1 MIHFTRRE
9 FLKVSAAGTATA
21 ILAGCAQETER
32 WVALEPYVRAPEE
45 QLAGVPNWYASTC
58 RMCPA
63 GCGIIVRVMNGRAV
77 KIEGNPEHPINRGK
91 LCARGQSGLQ
101 LLYNPDRVTG
111 AVRQEE
117 RGSRKFE
124 PLAWNEAINT
134 LYEKLDAA
142 GDAVA
147 LWAGSTTSGH
157 LYDLFA
163 RYAGAVG
170 APAPLRHDLTSALN
184 GVGTLTAANDALF
197 GRSALPSYALAQA
210 DVIFS
215 FGADFLGA
223 WLSAT
228 GFGVEFG
235 QFRSQP
241 FGKRGLLVQ
250 FEPKM
255 SITGAKADR
264 WVPVQPGAE
273 ALVAAALLRIIA
285 DEGFGGPARAELA
298 ATLAGDVDLDAAAT
312 ACDLAL
318 ADLVALAR
326 AFAEAERPVAIPGG
340 ALAGASNGV
349 AAVTA
354 VQALNALAG
363 AAGGAGGLGFTPAVP
378 ATLVAPP
385 ASSYADA
392 QALIARM
399 NAGEIKLL
407 LVHGANPVYDLPPG
421 SGIADA
427 LAKVETIISFNPL
440 VDETSALAD
449 YILPDRTYLEGWG
462 YEVVQPGFQGLPVIN
477 SQQPVVGP
485 FYDVRPTG
493 DVLLTAARGI
503 PVAALALPWTD
514 EVAFIKEQI
523 TALPKGANGGDDDE
537 VRWARFLQH
546 GGWWPEAAP
555 ESAAPELTAQG
566 PVAAAPAAFE
576 GDEGQYPYYLHL
588 YPSVLLGDGRGA
600 SLPWLQGAPDPLT
613 TVAWQTWV
621 EINPA
626 TAQALGVDHGDMVHV
641 ESPHGAVE
649 APAYVFPAIRPD
661 TVAIPLGQ
669 GHSDLGRYAR
679 ERGSHALHLVGAVLD
694 DAGANLAWS
703 SVRVKITRLDKKQA
717 LARLESTI
725 DPGEDIHVPF

>member
-1 MIHFTRRE
+1 MTHFTRRD

-45 QLAGVPNWYASTC
+45 QLAGIPNWYASTC

-77 KIEGNPEHPINRGK
+77 KIEGNPEHPVNRGK

-124 PLAWNEAINT
+124 PVAWNEAINT

-147 LWAGSTTSGH
+147 IWTGSTTSGH

-163 RYAGAVG
+163 RYAAAVG
-170 APAPLRHDLTSALN
+170 APVPVRYDLTSALN
-184 GVGTLTAANDALF
+184 GVNTLAAANDALF
-197 GRSALPSYALAQA
+197 GQGALPSYALAQA

-235 QFRSQP
+235 QFRGQR

-255 SITGAKADR
+255 TITGAKADR

-273 ALVAAALLRIIA
+273 ALVAGALLRIIA
-285 DEGFGGPARAELA
+285 DEGFGGAARAEMA
-298 ATLAGDVDLDAAAT
+298 AALAGAVDLDAAAA
-312 ACDLAL
+312 ACDLKL

-363 AAGGAGGLGFTPAVP
+363 SGGLSFMPAVP
-378 ATLVAPP
+378 AALAAPP
-385 ASSYADA
+385 WSSYAEV
-392 QALIARM
+392 QALVERM
-399 NAGEIKLL
+399 SAGEVRLL
-407 LVHGANPVYDLPPG
+407 LVHGANPVYDLPLG

-462 YEVVQPGFQGLPVIN
+462 YEVVQPAFGGLPVVS

-503 PVAALALPWTD
+503 PAAASALPWTD

-537 VRWARFLQH
+537 VRWARFQQH

-555 ESAAPELTAQG
+555 ESAAPELAAQG
-566 PVAAAPAAFE
+566 PVEAAAAAFE
-576 GDEGQYPYYLHL
+576 GEEAQYPYYLHL

-626 TAQALGVDHGDMVHV
+626 TAQALGVDHGDVVRV

-649 APAYVFPAIRPD
+649 APVYIFPAIRPD

-679 ERGSHALHLVGAVLD
+679 ERGSHALHLVGAALD

-703 SVRVKITRLDKKQA
+703 SARVRITKLDRKQA

>member
-1 MIHFTRRE
+1 MTHLTRRD

-45 QLAGVPNWYASTC
+45 QLAGIPNWYASTC

-77 KIEGNPEHPINRGK
+77 KIEGNPEHPVNRGK

-111 AVRQEE
+111 AVRQGE

-142 GDAVA
+142 DQAVA
-147 LWAGSTTSGH
+147 IWTGSATSGH
-157 LYDLFA
+157 LCDLFA

-170 APAPLRHDLTSALN
+170 APAPLRYDLTSALN
-184 GVGTLTAANDALF
+184 SVGALAAANNALF
-197 GRSALPSYALAQA
+197 GQATLPGYTLAQA

-235 QFRSQP
+235 QFRSQR

-273 ALVAAALLRIIA
+273 ALVAGALLRIIA
-285 DEGFGGPARAELA
+285 DEGFGGAERAGLA
-298 ATLAGDVDLDAAAT
+298 AALAGEVDLDAAAA
-312 ACDLAL
+312 ACDVPL

-363 AAGGAGGLGFTPAVP
+363 SSGLGFTPALP
-378 ATLVAPP
+378 TALAAPGW
-385 ASSYADA
+385 SSYAEV
-392 QALIARM
+392 QALVERM
-399 NAGEIKLL
+399 SAGQVRLL

-427 LAKVETIISFNPL
+427 LAQVETIISFNPL

-462 YEVVQPGFQGLPVIN
+462 YEVVQPAFRGLPVVS

-485 FYDVRPTG
+485 FHDVRPTG

-503 PVAALALPWTD
+503 PAAAAALPWTD
-514 EVAFIKEQI
+514 EVAFIREQI
-523 TALPKGANGGDDDE
+523 TALPRGASGGDDDE
-537 VRWARFLQH
+537 VRWARFQQH

-555 ESAAPELTAQG
+555 ESAAPELAAQG
-566 PVAAAPAAFE
+566 PLDVAGAAFDGE
-576 GDEGQYPYYLHL
+576 AAQYPYYLHL
-588 YPSVLLGDGRGA
+588 FPSVLLGDGRGA

-613 TVAWQTWV
+613 TVSWQTWV
-621 EINPA
+621 EINPT
-626 TAQALGVDHGDMVHV
+626 TAQALDVDHGDVVRV

-649 APAYVFPAIRPD
+649 VPVYVFPGIRPD

-679 ERGSHALHLVGAVLD
+679 ERGSHALHLVGAALD
-694 DAGANLAWS
+694 DVGANLAWS
-703 SVRVKITRLDKKQA
+703 SARVRVTKLDKKQA

>member
-1 MIHFTRRE
+1 MTHFTRRE

-21 ILAGCAQETER
+21 ILAGCAQESER

-45 QLAGVPNWYASTC
+45 QLAGIPNWYASTC

-77 KIEGNPEHPINRGK
+77 KIEGNPKHPVNRGK

-111 AVRQEE
+111 AVQQGE

-124 PLAWNEAINT
+124 PVAWNEAINT

-147 LWAGSTTSGH
+147 IWTGSTTSGH

-170 APAPLRHDLTSALN
+170 APAPLRYDLTSVLN
-184 GVGTLTAANDALF
+184 GVGALAAANNALF
-197 GRSALPSYALAQA
+197 GRAALPSYALAQA

-273 ALVAAALLRIIA
+273 ALVAGALLRIIA
-285 DEGFGGPARAELA
+285 DEGFGGPAKAEMA
-298 ATLAGDVDLDAAAT
+298 AALAGEVDLDAAAA
-312 ACDLAL
+312 ACDLKL

-349 AAVTA
+349 SAVSA

-363 AAGGAGGLGFTPAVP
+363 ASGLGFTPPVP
-378 ATLVAPP
+378 AALAAPP
-385 ASSYADA
+385 WSSYAEV
-392 QALIARM
+392 QALVERM
-399 NAGEIKLL
+399 SAGQVELL

-440 VDETSALAD
+440 VDETSAVAD

-462 YEVVQPGFQGLPVIN
+462 YEVVQPAFGGLPVVS

-503 PVAALALPWTD
+503 PAAASALLWTD
-514 EVAFIKEQI
+514 EVAFIKELI
-523 TALPKGANGGDDDE
+523 TALPKGASGGDDDE
-537 VRWARFLQH
+537 VRWARFQQH

-555 ESAAPELTAQG
+555 ESAALELTAQR
-566 PVAAAPAAFE
+566 PVEAAPVAFE
-576 GDEGQYPYYLHL
+576 GEAAQYPYYLHL

-613 TVAWQTWV
+613 TIAWQTWV

-626 TAQALGVDHGDMVHV
+626 TAQALGVDHGDVVHV
-641 ESPHGAVE
+641 ESLHGDIE
-649 APAYVFPAIRPD
+649 APVYVFPAIRPD

-679 ERGSHALHLVGAVLD
+679 ERGSHALRLVGAALD
-694 DAGANLAWS
+694 DAGRNLAWS
-703 SVRVKITRLDKKQA
+703 SLRVRITKLDKKQA
-717 LARLESTI
+717 LARIESTI

>member
-1 MIHFTRRE
+1 MTHFTRRE
-9 FLKVSAAGTATA
+9 FLKVGAAGTATV
-21 ILAGCAQETER
+21 ILAGCAQESER

-45 QLAGVPNWYASTC
+45 QLAGIPTWYASTC

-77 KIEGNPEHPINRGK
+77 KIEGNPQHPVNRGK
-91 LCARGQSGLQ
+91 LCARGQSGPQ
-101 LLYNPDRVTG
+101 LLYNPDRITG
-111 AVRQEE
+111 AARQEE
-117 RGSRKFE
+117 RGSRRFQ
-124 PLAWNEAINT
+124 PIAWNEAINT
-134 LYEKLDAA
+134 LYERLDAA

-147 LWAGSTTSGH
+147 IWTGSTTSGH
-157 LYDLFA
+157 LLDLFA

-170 APAPLRHDLTSALN
+170 APAPLRHDLTSVVN
-184 GVGTLTAANDALF
+184 GVSTLAQANDALF
-197 GRSALPSYALAQA
+197 GRAALPGYDLARA

-273 ALVAAALLRIIA
+273 ALVAGALLRIIA

-298 ATLAGDVDLDAAAT
+298 ASLAGDADPDVAAA
-312 ACDLAL
+312 ACDLKL
-318 ADLVALAR
+318 ADLVTLAR
-326 AFAEAERPVAIPGG
+326 AFAGAQRPVAIPGG
-340 ALAGASNGV
+340 ALAGGSNGL

-363 AAGGAGGLGFTPAVP
+363 AGAGGLSFAPAVP
-378 ATLVAPP
+378 ANLAAPA
-385 ASSYADA
+385 ASSYAEV
-392 QALIARM
+392 QALIERM
-399 NAGEIKLL
+399 NGGEISLL
-407 LVHGANPVYDLPPG
+407 LVHGANPVYDLPPA

-427 LAKVETIISFNPL
+427 LAKVKTIISFNPL
-440 VDETSALAD
+440 VDETAAVAD
-449 YILPDRTYLEGWG
+449 YLLPDRTYLEGWG
-462 YEVVQPGFQGLPVIN
+462 YEVAQPAFQGRPAV
-477 SQQPVVGP
+477 SGQQPVVGP
-485 FYDVRPTG
+485 FHDVRATG

-503 PVAALALPWTD
+503 PAAAAALPWTD

-523 TALPKGANGGDDDE
+523 TALPKGASGGDDDE
-537 VRWARFLQH
+537 VRWARFQQH

-555 ESAAPELTAQG
+555 EGAAPEFAAPG
-566 PVAAAPAAFE
+566 PVEAAPAAFE
-576 GDEGQYPYYLHL
+576 GEAAQYPYYLHL

-626 TAQALGVDHGDMVHV
+626 TARTLGVDDGDVVRV
-641 ESPHGAVE
+641 ESPHGAIE
-649 APAYVFPAIRPD
+649 APVYVFPAIRPD

-669 GHSDLGRYAR
+669 GHSDQGRYAR
-679 ERGSHALHLVGAVLD
+679 ERGSHALRLVGATLD
-694 DAGANLAWS
+694 ETGQNLAWS
-703 SVRVKITRLDKKQA
+703 SLRVRVTKLDRQQA
-717 LARLESTI
+717 LARIESTI

>member
-1 MIHFTRRE
+1 MTHFTRRD

-45 QLAGVPNWYASTC
+45 QLAGIPTWYASTC

-77 KIEGNPEHPINRGK
+77 KIEGNPEHPVNQGK

-101 LLYNPDRVTG
+101 LLYHPDRVTG

-124 PLAWNEAINT
+124 PVAWNEAINT
-134 LYEKLDAA
+134 LYKKLYAA
-142 GDAVA
+142 GDAIA
-147 LWAGSTTSGH
+147 IWTGSTTSGH

-170 APAPLRHDLTSALN
+170 AAAPLRHDLTSLLN
-184 GVGTLTAANDALF
+184 GVGALAAANDALF
-197 GRSALPSYALAQA
+197 GQAALPSYALAQA

-235 QFRSQP
+235 RFRSQP

-273 ALVAAALLRIIA
+273 ALVAGALLRIIA
-285 DEGFGGPARAELA
+285 DEGFGGPVKAELA
-298 ATLAGDVDLDAAAT
+298 AALAGEVDRDAAAA
-312 ACDLAL
+312 ACDLKL

-363 AAGGAGGLGFTPAVP
+363 ASGLGFTPPVP
-378 ATLVAPP
+378 AALVAPP
-385 ASSYADA
+385 WSSYAEV
-392 QALIARM
+392 QALVERM
-399 NAGEIKLL
+399 SAGQVKLL
-407 LVHGANPVYDLPPG
+407 LVHGANPLYDLPPG

-427 LAKVETIISFNPL
+427 LAKVETIISFSPL

-462 YEVVQPGFQGLPVIN
+462 YEVVQPAFGGLPVVS

-503 PVAALALPWTD
+503 PAAASALPWTD

-523 TALPKGANGGDDDE
+523 TALPKGANGGDDDA
-537 VRWARFLQH
+537 VRWARFQQH

-555 ESAAPELTAQG
+555 ESAAPELVAQG
-566 PVAAAPAAFE
+566 PIEAAAAAFDGE
-576 GDEGQYPYYLHL
+576 EAQYPYYLHL

-626 TAQALGVDHGDMVHV
+626 TAQALGVDNGDVVRV
-641 ESPHGAVE
+641 ESPHGALEV
-649 APAYVFPAIRPD
+649 PVYVFPAIRPD

-679 ERGSHALHLVGAVLD
+679 ERGSHALHLVGA
-694 DAGANLAWS
+694 NLAWS
-703 SVRVKITRLDKKQA
+703 AARVRVIKLDKKQA

>member
-1 MIHFTRRE
+1 MTYFTRRE
-9 FLKVSAAGTATA
+9 FLKVGAAGTATA

-45 QLAGVPNWYASTC
+45 QLAGIANWYASTC

-63 GCGIIVRVMNGRAV
+63 GCGVLVRVMNGRAV
-77 KIEGNPEHPINRGK
+77 KIEGNPEHPVNQGK
-91 LCARGQSGLQ
+91 LCARGQAGLQ

-117 RGSRKFE
+117 RGSRKFK

-134 LYEKLDAA
+134 LYEKLSAA
-142 GDAVA
+142 GHAVA
-147 LWAGSTTSGH
+147 IWTGSTTSGH

-170 APAPLRHDLTSALN
+170 APVPLRYDLTSAMN
-184 GVGTLTAANDALF
+184 GANTLAAANDALF
-197 GRSALPSYALAQA
+197 GRAALPSYALAQA

-235 QFRSQP
+235 QFRSQR

-273 ALVAAALLRIIA
+273 ALVAGALLRIIA
-285 DEGFGGPARAELA
+285 DEGFGGAARAELA
-298 ATLAGDVDLDAAAT
+298 ATLAGEVDLDASAA

-318 ADLVALAR
+318 ADLVVLAR
-326 AFAEAERPVAIPGG
+326 AFAEADRPVAIPGG
-340 ALAGASNGV
+340 ALAGASNSV

-354 VQALNALAG
+354 VQALNALTG
-363 AAGGAGGLGFTPAVP
+363 VGGLGFTPAVP
-378 ATLVAPP
+378 ATLAAPLV
-385 ASSYADA
+385 SSYADA

-421 SGIADA
+421 SGIAGA
-427 LAKVETIISFNPL
+427 LAKVGTIVSFSPL

-449 YILPDRTYLEGWG
+449 YMLPDRTYLEGWG
-462 YEVVQPGFQGLPVIN
+462 YEVVQPGFQGLPVVS

-485 FYDVRPTG
+485 FHDVRPTG
-493 DVLLTAARGI
+493 DVLLTAVRGI
-503 PVAALALPWTD
+503 PVAASALPWTD

-523 TALPKGANGGDDDE
+523 TALPKGASGGDDDE

-546 GGWWPEAAP
+546 GGWWPESAP
-555 ESAAPELTAQG
+555 ESAAPELAAQEPVTATQ
-566 PVAAAPAAFE
+566 AAFE

-600 SLPWLQGAPDPLT
+600 SLPWLQGTPDPLT

-626 TAQALGVDHGDMVHV
+626 TAKALGVDHGDVLRV
-641 ESPHGAVE
+641 ESPHGVLE

-679 ERGSHALHLVGAVLD
+679 ERGSHVLHLVGVALD
-694 DAGANLAWS
+694 DAGRNLAWS
-703 SVRVKITRLDKKQA
+703 SVRVRITKLDKKQA

-725 DPGEDIHVPF
+725 DPGEDVHVPF